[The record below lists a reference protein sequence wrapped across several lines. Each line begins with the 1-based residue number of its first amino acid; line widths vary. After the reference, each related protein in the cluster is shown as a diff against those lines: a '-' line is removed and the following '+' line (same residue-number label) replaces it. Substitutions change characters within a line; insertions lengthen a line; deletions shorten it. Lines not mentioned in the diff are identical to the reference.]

1 MIRVVVIEDEKL
13 IRRGIIMTTN
23 WQAFGCQV
31 VGEASNAQDG
41 LKLIEEKKP
50 DIVLTDIQMRG
61 MTGIEM
67 IEAVKN
73 REEIHFIIISGYSD
87 FEYARSAL
95 RLGVT
100 DYLLKPFKDE
110 ELEKVLEKITN
121 NIREKKTYKEEFIL
135 DFFKE
140 YESSENTKPNR
151 YVTSC
156 IKRIK
161 SNYMNE
167 ITCLNVA
174 EELGISESYLAK
186 LFKRETGYT
195 FVDYLTHYRVKMAIK
210 IMKDEHPRIYEL
222 AYLVGYNDAHYFSAT
237 FKKVT
242 GMSPS
247 LYMDNVN
254 EK

>member
-1 MIRVVVIEDEKL
+1 MIRVVVVEDEKM

-31 VGEASNAQDG
+31 VGEAANAQEAI
-41 LKLIEEKKP
+41 KLIEERKP
-50 DIVLTDIQMRG
+50 QIVLTDIRMRG

-67 IEAVKN
+67 IEALG
-73 REEIHFIIISGYSD
+73 RDHQMHFIIISGYSD

-110 ELEKVLEKITN
+110 ELEKVLAKVTSE
-121 NIREKKTYKEEFIL
+121 IREAKPEPEDHAL
-135 DFFKE
+135 DFFREYPGKDKKE
-140 YESSENTKPNR
+140 VNR
-151 YVTSC
+151 YVMQC
-156 IKRIK
+156 IKCMEE
-161 SNYMNE
+161 SYMKD
-167 ITCLNVA
+167 ITCLKTS

-195 FVDYLTHYRVKMAIK
+195 FVDYLTHIRMKKAIR
-210 IMKDEHPRIYEL
+210 IMERDHPKIYEL
-222 AYLVGYNDAHYFSAT
+222 AYLVGYNDAHYFSNI

-242 GMSPS
+242 GKSPS
-247 LYMDNVN
+247 VYKREL
-254 EK
+254 EG

>member
-1 MIRVVVIEDEKL
+1 MIRVVVVEDEKM
-13 IRRGIIMTTN
+13 IRRGIIMTTD

-31 VGEASNAQDG
+31 VGEAANAQDA

-50 DIVLTDIQMRG
+50 QIVLTDIRMRG

-67 IEAVKN
+67 IESLGQDHN
-73 REEIHFIIISGYSD
+73 MHFIIISGYSD

-110 ELEKVLEKITN
+110 ELEKVLEKVTSEIHESEN
-121 NIREKKTYKEEFIL
+121 ESNDLVL
-135 DFFKE
+135 DFFEEYPGKDRKE
-140 YESSENTKPNR
+140 ANR
-151 YVTSC
+151 YVMQC
-156 IKRIK
+156 IRCMEDG
-161 SNYMNE
+161 YMKDM
-167 ITCLNVA
+167 TCLKIS

-195 FVDYLTHYRVKMAIK
+195 FVDYLTHIRMKKAIH
-210 IMKDEHPRIYEL
+210 IMEKDHPKIYEL
-222 AYLVGYNDAHYFSAT
+222 AYLVGYNDAHYFSNI

-242 GMSPS
+242 GKSPS
-247 LYMDNVN
+247 VYMR
-254 EK
+254 ELEA